1 MSCSNW
7 GQEFS
12 LIAESLKLETFSEVR
27 LGIDAFRSETEDNFP
42 VVVVSVKLGSKGVQ
56 LKLLVV
62 DDLPI
67 TISTPGIVAVRIVV
81 VKWLRLLRL
90 WG

>member
-1 MSCSNW
+1 M
-7 GQEFS
+7 
-12 LIAESLKLETFSEVR
+12 K
-27 LGIDAFRSETEDNFP
+27 EDNFP

-67 TISTPGIVAVRIVV
+67 TISTPGIVAATNELKLAGFELADKHLDSDIVENISII
-81 VKWLRLLRL
+81 L
-90 WG
+90 GGPTFTYFC

>member
-1 MSCSNW
+1 M
-7 GQEFS
+7 
-12 LIAESLKLETFSEVR
+12 KLETFSEVR
-27 LGIDAFRSETEDNFP
+27 LGIDAFQSETKEDNFP

-67 TISTPGIVAVRIVV
+67 TISTPGIVEATN
-81 VKWLRLLRL
+81 
-90 WG
+90 